1 MTSSA
6 DEEVQYDT
14 GINSKLEVGVP
25 ILLVPVPIIVPVY
38 TVYIKVGRREKK
50 REKMVNDYEMM
61 CPSSAVFCKKTKKR
75 GRRRGRKGL
84 SILIY
89 YNYILN
95 RHL

>member
-25 ILLVPVPIIVPVY
+25 ILLVPVPIIIPVY

-50 REKMVNDYEMM
+50 REKMVND
-61 CPSSAVFCKKTKKR
+61 
-75 GRRRGRKGL
+75 
-84 SILIY
+84 
-89 YNYILN
+89 
-95 RHL
+95 